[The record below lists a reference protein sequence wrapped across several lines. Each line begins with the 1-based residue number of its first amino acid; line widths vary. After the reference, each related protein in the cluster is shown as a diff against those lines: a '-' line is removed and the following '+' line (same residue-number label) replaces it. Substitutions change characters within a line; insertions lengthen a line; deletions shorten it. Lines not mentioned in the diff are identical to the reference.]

1 MIRYSLILLS
11 IAFLLGCEPQQE
23 VVPVQP
29 EPQEQ
34 TQEVVVEPERPTV
47 IVEKDPEP
55 EAEEKENRAMQGEPV
70 NIRARAYEEMCER
83 TPESVLCTKE

>member
-1 MIRYSLILLS
+1 MIRYSLLLV
-11 IAFLLGCEPQQE
+11 AVFLLGCQSQQE

-34 TQEVVVEPERPTV
+34 TQEVVVEPERPTA
-47 IVEKDPEP
+47 IVEKQPEP
-55 EAEEKENRAMQGEPV
+55 EVEEENRAMQGVPV
-70 NIRARAYEEMCER
+70 NLRAKAYEEMCER

>member
-11 IAFLLGCEPQQE
+11 IAFLLGCESQQE

-34 TQEVVVEPERPTV
+34 TQEVVEPERPTA
-47 IVEKDPEP
+47 IVEKQPEP
-55 EAEEKENRAMQGEPV
+55 EVEEEKNRAMQGVPV
-70 NIRARAYEEMCER
+70 NIRAKAYEEMCER